1 MTRKTENPSNKIN
14 KCPRDWAIRNT
25 YFHNMKKILAD
36 SAPKAIGPYSHA
48 WQSGNLIFCSGQ
60 TPLNPVTM
68 VIEGA
73 TVTEQTTL
81 VLNNLETVLKSAG
94 CDRTHILKTSVFLKN
109 FADFER
115 MNKAYEAFF
124 GEHKPARTTVE
135 VSRLPKEAL
144 VEIECVAA
152 VQK

>member
-1 MTRKTENPSNKIN
+1 
-14 KCPRDWAIRNT
+14 
-25 YFHNMKKILAD
+25 MKKIFAEN
-36 SAPKAIGPYSHA
+36 APKAIGPYSQA

-68 VIEGA
+68 NIEGQ

-81 VLNNLETVLKSAG
+81 VLTNLETVLKAAG
-94 CDRTHILKTSVFLKN
+94 CDRSHIVKTSVFLKN

-115 MNKAYEAFF
+115 MNKAYETFF

-135 VSRLPKEAL
+135 VSRLPREAL
-144 VEIECVAA
+144 VEIECIAEME
-152 VQK
+152 KK